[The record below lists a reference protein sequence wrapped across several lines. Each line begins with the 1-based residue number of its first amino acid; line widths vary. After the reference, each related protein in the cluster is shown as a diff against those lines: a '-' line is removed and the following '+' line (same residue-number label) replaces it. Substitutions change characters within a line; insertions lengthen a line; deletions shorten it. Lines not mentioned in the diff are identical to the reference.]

1 MICLLA
7 FEPYCLISRLYCLK
21 IYLRVHFGPRLAWRG
36 RSEDIMQHFKKLTF
50 TILTSLCAVGC
61 VQLETDAELAS
72 ETKSWQGVAHKADG
86 ASRQLNEETCRYDEY
101 DDYEVA
107 GRLLTGPFEGACLDT
122 RKRRPLVVV
131 DTPQQNPD
139 SLVVA
144 NFFHRD
150 GFWLAT
156 LPLEDVED
164 VYFQLEY
171 FPAIVPAGHTQMRV
185 DFSQPVRLVGHST
198 WNRGDVEEVS
208 SVVMSIEAVTRLGES
223 YDLFRGTQNHF
234 GVAFR
239 MTSLEAR
246 YQSMIVDQDHHVEQW
261 RLLLTEQEKQDFL
274 LFYAYESDAL
284 ALDET
289 YHTLFRNCTTELI
302 RMLDGVV
309 VYSVGE
315 QIKRFL
321 AKVTEFYPN
330 VVRAALIARGLLPLN
345 QSTDWYALE
354 DDPTYQHP

>member
-1 MICLLA
+1 MKN
-7 FEPYCLISRLYCLK
+7 FNQ
-21 IYLRVHFGPRLAWRG
+21 W
-36 RSEDIMQHFKKLTF
+36 TF
-50 TILTSLCAVGC
+50 AILTSLCAVGC
-61 VQLETDAELAS
+61 TQLETDS
-72 ETKSWQGVAHKADG
+72 RQIPETKARQDVQDKSDG
-86 ASRQLNEETCRYDEY
+86 WERQLNEETCRYDPQ
-101 DDYEVA
+101 DQYEVA

-122 RKRRPLVVV
+122 RKRRPLVIV
-131 DTPQQNPD
+131 DTPEQMQGV
-139 SLVVA
+139 LVVA

-156 LPLEDVED
+156 LPLQDIDD

-171 FPAIVPAGHTQMRV
+171 FPAVVPAGHTQMRV
-185 DFSQPVRLVGHST
+185 DFRRPVQLVGHST
-198 WNRGDVEEVS
+198 WNRGVIEEVS

-246 YQSMIVDQDHHVEQW
+246 YQSMVVEQDHHVEQW
-261 RLLLTEQEKQDFL
+261 RLMLTEQEKQDFV
-274 LFYAYESDAL
+274 LFYAYESETL

-309 VYSVGE
+309 VYTVGE

-354 DDPTYQHP
+354 DDPSYEHF